1 MPEKKE
7 TIHMSFFNSLT
18 PTAPNALSTAE
29 VQALPARRPYYEV
42 DETDGGYTLTVNL
55 PGVPKDGLEIT
66 EEGGELRIAGKRSNK
81 LPEGVVVLHRESSE
95 APFELVLEHDNTID
109 PAKTEAELKDGV
121 LNLKLAKAESAKP
134 RKIAV
139 S

>member
-1 MPEKKE
+1 
-7 TIHMSFFNSLT
+7 MSFFNSLI
-18 PTAPNALSTAE
+18 PTASNALSTPEA
-29 VQALPARRPYYEV
+29 QTLPARRPTYEV
-42 DETDGGYTLTVNL
+42 AETDGGYTLTVNL

-66 EEGGELRIAGKRSNK
+66 DEGGELRIAGRRSSK

-109 PAKTEAELKDGV
+109 PAKTEAELRDGV
-121 LNLKLAKAESAKP
+121 LSLKLAKAESAKP

-139 S
+139 T

>member
-1 MPEKKE
+1 
-7 TIHMSFFNSLT
+7 MSFFNSLT
-18 PTAPNALSTAE
+18 PAAPVAPSPAE
-29 VQALPARRPYYEV
+29 TQALPARRPYYEV
-42 DETDGGYTLTVNL
+42 AETDGGYTLTINL

-66 EEGGELRIAGKRSNK
+66 DEGGELRVAGKRSNK

-121 LNLKLAKAESAKP
+121 LSLKLAKAESAKP

-139 S
+139 T

>member
-1 MPEKKE
+1 
-7 TIHMSFFNSLT
+7 MSFFNSLI
-18 PTAPNALSTAE
+18 PTAPSAVSSAGAEALA
-29 VQALPARRPYYEV
+29 ARRPSYEV
-42 DETDGGYTLTVNL
+42 TESDGGYALTVNL
-55 PGVPKDGLEIT
+55 PGVSKEGLEIT
-66 EEGGELRIAGKRSNK
+66 DEGGELRIAGKRSRG

-95 APFELVLEHDNTID
+95 APFELVLEHDNTVD

-121 LNLKLAKAESAKP
+121 LLLKLAKAESAKP